1 MARLA
6 LPNQTVAAG
15 PFSRP
20 EHSRTGKRSGAR
32 SGYPDGYSQGEP
44 RMILSVSRR
53 TDIPA
58 LYMDWFVNR
67 LQAGWLLVRNPFR
80 HTHVSRIPLDPG
92 SVECIVFW
100 TKNPRPML
108 ACLEALRPWPYF
120 VQVTLN
126 PYGREMESAL
136 PPLQQRVDA
145 FRKLA
150 DRIGSERV
158 VWRYSPILLS
168 RRYSA
173 DFHAEQFGF
182 LAEQL
187 SGFTRECKLAF
198 LDIYPKIARR
208 MRDLGVEPAA
218 PPHALALA
226 RRLSDAA
233 RGIHVS
239 ACGAP
244 DLEAAGVPAA
254 GCIDGKLVERLVGR
268 PLHMKRDAGQRRN
281 CLCVESVDVGTYQ
294 TCVNGCAYCY
304 ANHSHAAAVRKAAA
318 YDPGSPL
325 LCDFPG
331 AEDVITQRRFRRITP
346 DGGRLF
352 LPGFGE

>member
-1 MARLA
+1 
-6 LPNQTVAAG
+6 
-15 PFSRP
+15 
-20 EHSRTGKRSGAR
+20 
-32 SGYPDGYSQGEP
+32 
-44 RMILSVSRR
+44 MILSVSRR

-80 HTHVSRIPLDPG
+80 RTSVSRIPLDPAA
-92 SVECIVFW
+92 VECIVFW
-100 TKNPRPML
+100 TKNPGPML
-108 ACLEALRPWPYF
+108 ARLEALRPWPYF

-126 PYGREMESAL
+126 PYGRDMEAAL
-136 PPLQQRVDA
+136 PDRQQRVDT

-173 DFHAEQFGF
+173 DFHEEEFGW

-187 SGFTRECKLAF
+187 SGFTRECRLAF

-218 PPHALALA
+218 LSQALDLA
-226 RRLSDAA
+226 RSLSGAARA

-239 ACGAP
+239 ACGSP
-244 DLEAAGVPAA
+244 GLEAAGVPAA

-268 PLHMKRDAGQRRN
+268 PLPVKRDAGQRRD
-281 CLCVESVDVGTYQ
+281 CLCVESVDVGAYQ

-304 ANHSHAAAVRKAAA
+304 ANHSHAAALRKAAA
-318 YDPGSPL
+318 YDPESPL
-325 LCDFPG
+325 LCDRPG
-331 AEDVITQRRFRRITP
+331 AEDVITQRRARRVTP
-346 DGGRLF
+346 DEGRPL

>member
-1 MARLA
+1 MHRVLDQESPADACLSGSIAAVAVLRSGHAESLRAGNGVGPARPA
-6 LPNQTVAAG
+6 AAG
-15 PFSRP
+15 
-20 EHSRTGKRSGAR
+20 
-32 SGYPDGYSQGEP
+32 
-44 RMILSVSRR
+44 
-53 TDIPA
+53 
-58 LYMDWFVNR
+58 
-67 LQAGWLLVRNPFR
+67 
-80 HTHVSRIPLDPG
+80 
-92 SVECIVFW
+92 
-100 TKNPRPML
+100 
-108 ACLEALRPWPYF
+108 
-120 VQVTLN
+120 
-126 PYGREMESAL
+126 GRV
-136 PPLQQRVDA
+136 P
-145 FRKLA
+145 KLA

-208 MRDLGVEPAA
+208 MRDLGVEPVA

-294 TCVNGCAYCY
+294 TCVNGCTYCY

-325 LCDFPG
+325 LCDFP
-331 AEDVITQRRFRRITP
+331 VRKM
-346 DGGRLF
+346 
-352 LPGFGE
+352 